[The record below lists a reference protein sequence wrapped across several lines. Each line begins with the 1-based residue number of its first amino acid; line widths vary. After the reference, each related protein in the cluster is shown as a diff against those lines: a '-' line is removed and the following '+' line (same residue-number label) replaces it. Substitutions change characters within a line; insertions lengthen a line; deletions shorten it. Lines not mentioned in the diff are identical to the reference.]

1 MTNETFRRRT
11 MNNYGYEYNDYESE
25 LDALEEFASKYDYS
39 FNAENKEGVPFW
51 KEWDGNKYFNN
62 DNQYA

>member
-1 MTNETFRRRT
+1 

-39 FNAENKEGVPFW
+39 FNAENNEGVPFW
-51 KEWDGNKYFNN
+51 KEWDGNKYFNDN
-62 DNQYA
+62 NQYA